1 MVFLSRNLFILPGL
15 KLIMAIGI
23 TFFIVAALIIAI
35 WLLIEV
41 KRFKHKIFAIFL
53 ICLIL
58 FTYLSF
64 SYTLSGQ
71 DINLKTIP
79 GLTEAGKL
87 YFVWLGSMFNN
98 LKVVTANVIDMN
110 WKGNVT
116 KT

>member
-1 MVFLSRNLFILPGL
+1 MV
-15 KLIMAIGI
+15 IGI
-23 TFFIVAALIIAI
+23 TFFIVAALIIAV
-35 WLLIEV
+35 WVLIEV
-41 KRFKHKIFAIFL
+41 KRFKHKIFAIVL
-53 ICLIL
+53 IVLIL

-71 DINLKTIP
+71 DIDLKTVS

-87 YFVWLGSMFNN
+87 YIVWLGSMFNN
-98 LKVVTANVIDMN
+98 VKSLTANAIHMD